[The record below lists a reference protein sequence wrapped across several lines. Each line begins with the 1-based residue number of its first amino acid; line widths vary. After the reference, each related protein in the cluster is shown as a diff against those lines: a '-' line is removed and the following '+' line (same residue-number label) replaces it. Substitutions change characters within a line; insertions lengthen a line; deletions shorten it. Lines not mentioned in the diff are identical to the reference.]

1 MLDFRKIAGPQLR
14 SPHIQCSKHL
24 LSRIKPS
31 VIRQSGNLWEFGAS
45 QSADIIRNN
54 MVTISTETTAKTP
67 IEDLARAALEEASA
81 NLGSDVVLLD
91 TRNVSDFT
99 DYFVIASGETERHLE
114 MMADRIERKLRDV
127 GSRRNNREGSGAG
140 GWLLI
145 DFPGFIVHLFNRE
158 TREFYDLE
166 GLWSQAIEVVRLQ

>member
-1 MLDFRKIAGPQLR
+1 MTTPT
-14 SPHIQCSKHL
+14 S
-24 LSRIKPS
+24 
-31 VIRQSGNLWEFGAS
+31 
-45 QSADIIRNN
+45 
-54 MVTISTETTAKTP
+54 ETTVKLT
-67 IEDLARAALEEASA
+67 IEELARAALEEASS

-99 DYFVIASGETERHLE
+99 DFFVIASGETERHLE
-114 MMADRIERKLRDV
+114 MMADRIELKVREL
-127 GSRRNNREGSGAG
+127 GMRRNNREGSGPG

-166 GLWSQAIEVVRLQ
+166 GLWSEASEVVRLQ

>member
-1 MLDFRKIAGPQLR
+1 MSI
-14 SPHIQCSKHL
+14 
-24 LSRIKPS
+24 
-31 VIRQSGNLWEFGAS
+31 E
-45 QSADIIRNN
+45 ADIIRNK
-54 MVTISTETTAKTP
+54 MATTSSGTTVITS
-67 IEDLARAALEEASA
+67 IEELARAALEEASA
-81 NLGSDVVLLD
+81 NLGGDVVLLD

-114 MMADRIERKLRDV
+114 MMADRIERKIRDY
-127 GSRRNNREGSGAG
+127 GTRRTHREGSGAG

-166 GLWSQAIEVVRLQ
+166 GLWSQATEVVRLQ